1 MKLILTAD
9 VDHLGGVGDTVEVK
23 DGYGRNFLLPRGLAI
38 VASRGAQK
46 QADDIRR
53 ARETKQVRDLEH
65 ANEIKAAIE
74 GLGAVALAVKTAGD
88 SGKLFGSVT
97 PGAVVTA
104 IRKAGGPSLDKRVV
118 RLPKGHIK
126 AIGSHPITL
135 HVHPDVDVKV
145 ALDVVADA

>member
-9 VDHLGGVGDTVEVK
+9 VDHLGSLGDTVEVK

-53 ARETKQVRDLEH
+53 ARESKMVRDLEH

-74 GLGAVALAVKTAGD
+74 ALSPVTLPVKAAAD

-97 PGAVVTA
+97 AGDVVAA
-104 IRKAGGPSLDKRVV
+104 IKKAGGPNLDKRIV
-118 RLPKGHIK
+118 RLPKAHIK
-126 AIGSHPITL
+126 AAGSHPVSVHL
-135 HVHPDVDVKV
+135 HPEVDVEV